1 MISITYLYND
11 EDDKKLLF
19 KDGEIPAKSEDEA
32 DAVCTPEDSIFDTI
46 VSAIPMFRDAE
57 AGAEET
63 VTHSPEEFLDMY
75 NLDIELLEDEVGA
88 DLDGD
93 HEVEE
98 AHEGLKPGLEDAPGA
113 SNRSGDGQ
121 TAPENWADRGTV
133 YTDPLAGIKA
143 ARDEAKYTNPDDAMW
158 K

>member
-46 VSAIPMFRDAE
+46 VSAVPMFRDAE

-63 VTHSPEEFLDMY
+63 ITHSPEEFLDMY

-93 HEVEE
+93 HEVGE
-98 AHEGLKPGLEDAPGA
+98 AHEGAMPGLEDGSGA
-113 SNRSGDGQ
+113 SNLPGEGQ
-121 TAPENWADRGTV
+121 TAPENWTEPGTV
-133 YTDPLAGIKA
+133 YTDPLAGIKQA
-143 ARDEAKYTNPDDAMW
+143 HAEEKYTNPDSAMW
-158 K
+158 